1 MKTIKLF
8 DGTEVPVQI
17 DVTQRVFQMLT
28 YNGEYVL
35 CNLEDAKQ
43 LIKNG
48 IAESAKHI
56 WNNEFKRIGKSEILQ
71 MG

>member
-8 DGTEVPVQI
+8 DGTEVPAHI
-17 DVTQRVFQMLT
+17 DITQRVFQLFT
-28 YNGEYVL
+28 YDGEYVL
-35 CNLEDAKQ
+35 CNLEHAKQ

-48 IAESAKHI
+48 LAESAKHV